1 MARMSRRSL
10 LGALAA
16 ILFALVVPSPAWA
29 SVTCSFFGTTLSIS
43 MSTPEDRAAVVR
55 SGSDIEVTDGT
66 NPVPCGGTPT
76 VATTDQIQVND
87 TSNGT
92 TEFTIDLSQ
101 GPFAPGFTDEGDGSS
116 EIEFSVDLGGFFP
129 DRLVVVGTGGADD
142 MQFRSDGLNLNNGAE
157 PLLLDKDV
165 DVTLSGVEHHVVNAG
180 GGADVIE
187 GNPAFPAPFFGGTL
201 ILNGEAGNDTLSGG
215 TGPDQLHGGDG
226 NDTLAGDNGADE
238 VSGDAG
244 QDTVDGDNGNDDLF
258 GGADAD
264 TLNGGNGGDRL
275 EGGGGDDVENG
286 DDGDDVFDQGA
297 SANGG
302 DTLNGGAGNLDFDVA
317 AYDLRVS
324 PLTITVGGGGSDG
337 EALEGD
343 TVGSDVEGV
352 LGGSGNDTIT
362 GVAAGVDHVIRGGG
376 GADTIDGG
384 SGDDLVD
391 GDAGNDVLLGGAG
404 QDTVSFFGAP
414 AVTVDLASGSATGEG
429 TDTLSGFENAEGGAF
444 GDALIGD
451 GAANSLTGRGGA
463 DSLSGGPGDDT
474 LGGGDGNDS
483 LAGDGGND
491 RLQGGGGADTASY
504 TSAPG
509 PVTVNLRTGIGT
521 GDGSDTLHGIENA
534 AGGAAGDSLTG
545 NEQGNRLLGNGGADD
560 LRGNGGNDDLRGG
573 GGDDVLDGNGDN
585 DTIAGGDGND
595 VLSGDVGADVFL
607 ESEQR
612 RANGADQISGGPGR
626 DLVTYAGRRNG
637 VRVSI
642 GAGKPDGQKR
652 ERDRVGG
659 DVEKV
664 RGTGGRDVLVG
675 NGARNTLIGAAGN
688 DILQGRGGRDR
699 LLGGGGKDRLDGGPG
714 RNVCRGGGGKNVLKN
729 CGKRGKPRR

>member
-16 ILFALVVPSPAWA
+16 ILFALVVPGPAWA
-29 SVTCSFFGTTLSIS
+29 SVTCSFIGNALSIS

-55 SGSDIEVTDGT
+55 SGTDIEVTDGT
-66 NPVPCGGTPT
+66 NQVPCGGTPT
-76 VATTDQIQVND
+76 VTTTDQIQVTD

-101 GPFAPGFTDEGDGSS
+101 GPFAPGFTDEEDGTS

-129 DRLVVVGTGGADD
+129 DRLVVVGTDGADD
-142 MQFRSDGLNLNNGAE
+142 MLFRSDGLNLNNGAE
-157 PLLLDKDV
+157 PLLVDKDV
-165 DVTLSGVEHHVVNAG
+165 DVTTSAVEQHVVNAG

-187 GNPAFPAPFFGGTL
+187 GNPIFPGPFSGTL
-201 ILNGEAGNDTLSGG
+201 ILNGEDGADTLTGG
-215 TGPDQLHGGDG
+215 AGPDQLHGGDG
-226 NDTLAGDNGADE
+226 NDVLAGYDGADDLW
-238 VSGDAG
+238 GDAG
-244 QDTVDGDNGNDDLF
+244 MDILDGDRGNDDLF
-258 GGADAD
+258 GGTGAD
-264 TLNGGNGGDRL
+264 TLNGGDGNDRL
-275 EGGGGDDVENG
+275 DGGSGPDEENG

-297 SANGG
+297 SANGA
-302 DTLNGGAGNLDFDVA
+302 DVLNGGDGNLDFDVA
-317 AYDLRVS
+317 AYDLRVN

-352 LGGSGNDTIT
+352 LGGAGNDTIT
-362 GVAAGVDHVIRGGG
+362 GVAAGVDHILRGGG
-376 GADTIDGG
+376 GADTIDAG

-391 GDAGNDVLLGGAG
+391 GDAGNDLLLGGAG
-404 QDTVSFFGAP
+404 EDTVSFFGAP

-429 TDTLSGFENAEGGAF
+429 TDSFSGFENAEGGAF
-444 GDALIGD
+444 GDVLIGD
-451 GAANSLTGRGGA
+451 GDANTLTGRGGP

-474 LGGGDGNDS
+474 LRGGD
-483 LAGDGGND
+483 
-491 RLQGGGGADTASY
+491 GADTASY

-521 GDGSDTLHGIENA
+521 GDGSDTLQGIENA

-545 NEQGNRLLGNGGADD
+545 NEQGNLLLGNGGGDD

-573 GGDDVLDGNGDN
+573 SGDDVLDGNGDD

-595 VLSGDVGADVFL
+595 VLSGDLGADVFL

-626 DLVTYAGRRNG
+626 DLLTYAGRRNG

-652 ERDRVGG
+652 EGDRVGG

-664 RGTGGRDVLVG
+664 RGTGGRDILIG
-675 NGARNTLIGAAGN
+675 NGANNTLIGAAGN

-699 LLGGGGKDRLDGGPG
+699 LLGGGGNDRLDGGPG

-729 CGKRGKPRR
+729 CGKREKPRR

>member
-1 MARMSRRSL
+1 MACMSRRSL

-16 ILFALVVPSPAWA
+16 VMFGLVVPSPAWA
-29 SVTCSFFGTTLSIS
+29 AVTCSFSGTTLSIS

-55 SGSDIEVTDGT
+55 SGTDIEVTDGT

-76 VATTDQIQVND
+76 VTTTDRIQVTD

-101 GPFAPGFTDEGDGSS
+101 GPFAPGFTDEGDGTS

-129 DRLVVVGTGGADD
+129 DRLVVVGTSAADN

-157 PLLLDKDV
+157 PLLIDKDV
-165 DVTLSGVEHHVVNAG
+165 DVTTSGVEQHVVNAG

-187 GNPAFPAPFFGGTL
+187 GAPVFPAPFGGTL
-201 ILNGEAGNDTLSGG
+201 ILNGDAGNDTLSGG
-215 TGPDQLHGGDG
+215 TGPDQIHGGDG
-226 NDTLAGDNGADE
+226 NDTLAGHDGADD
-238 VSGDAG
+238 VLGDAG
-244 QDTVDGDNGNDDLF
+244 VDIVDGDNGNDDLF
-258 GGADAD
+258 GGAEAD
-264 TLNGGNGGDRL
+264 TLSGGNGADRL
-275 EGGGGDDVENG
+275 DGGAGADSEHG

-297 SANGG
+297 SANGA
-302 DTLNGGAGNLDFDVA
+302 DVLDGGGNFDFDVA
-317 AYDLRVS
+317 AYDLRVN

-404 QDTVSFFGAP
+404 EDTVSFFGAP

-429 TDTLSGFENAEGGAF
+429 TDALSGFENAEGGAF
-444 GDALIGD
+444 ADTLIGD
-451 GAANSLTGRGGA
+451 GDANSLTGRGGA
-463 DSLSGGPGDDT
+463 DSLSGGLDDDLLT
-474 LGGGDGNDS
+474 
-483 LAGDGGND
+483 
-491 RLQGGGGADTASY
+491 GGGGSDTASY
-504 TSAPG
+504 TG
-509 PVTVNLRTGIGT
+509 VGTPVTVNLRAGIATGE
-521 GDGSDTLHGIENA
+521 GSDTLQGIENA
-534 AGGAAGDSLTG
+534 AGGPAGDSLTG
-545 NEQGNRLLGNGGADD
+545 NEHGNRLLGNGGADD

-573 GGDDVLDGNGDN
+573 SGDDVLDGNGD
-585 DTIAGGDGND
+585 DDIIAGGDGND
-595 VLSGDVGADVFL
+595 LLSGDVGADVFL

-626 DLVTYAGRRNG
+626 DLLTYAGRRNG

-642 GAGKPDGQKR
+642 GAGRPDGQKR
-652 ERDRVGG
+652 EGDRVGG

-675 NGARNTLIGAAGN
+675 NGASNTLIGAAGN

-699 LLGGGGKDRLDGGPG
+699 LLGGGGNDRLDGGPG